1 MKTLNKN
8 RIVFFLLGILLAL
21 AVSTHCGHREDR
33 GGRNFGHRTEMRK
46 VAVIEV
52 GAPLTVAQLKHY
64 KFI

>member
-8 RIVFFLLGILLAL
+8 RIVFFLLGIVLAL
-21 AVSTHCGHREDR
+21 AVITHRGHREER
-33 GGRNFGHRTEMRK
+33 RENFGHRTEMRK

-52 GAPLTVAQLKHY
+52 GHLLTVEQLKHY